1 MSKSFAD
8 LQEIILH
15 FKLLLQNKDGHD
27 ASMTYCQMKISKEAI
42 ILLAEKKGRFPN
54 NFLEALRFIKQRDA
68 AIDDREAI
76 IR

>member
-1 MSKSFAD
+1 
-8 LQEIILH
+8 
-15 FKLLLQNKDGHD
+15 
-27 ASMTYCQMKISKEAI
+27 MKISKEAI
-42 ILLAEKKGRFPN
+42 LLLAEKKGRFPN